1 MKQRVFWHV
10 ALLAF
15 ALIASIYLKQIEVED
30 SSAVLRVPFVNAT
43 TTILAMSGQ
52 SASGTNATIIHM
64 IDGDTAN
71 VRIDTESADVRVR
84 FLGINTPETVD
95 PRKKVECFGMQASEK
110 GKQLLPDGARV
121 RLEAD
126 PAADERDRYNRLL
139 RIVYMANGE
148 QYNTKMVKEGFA
160 TAYVSFPMS
169 AAFKRELK
177 ESEQHARMGQLG
189 LWSPTTCNG
198 AK

>member
-1 MKQRVFWHV
+1 MQRRMFGHV
-10 ALLAF
+10 TILFF
-15 ALIASIYLKQIEVED
+15 ALIASIYLKQIEEEASPV
-30 SSAVLRVPFVNAT
+30 VLRVPSVSAT
-43 TTILAMSGQ
+43 TTAFVMDGQ

-71 VRIDTESADVRVR
+71 VRLDAESADVRVR

-126 PAADERDRYNRLL
+126 PSADERDRYNRLL

-160 TAYVSFPMS
+160 TAYVSFPLS

-177 ESEQHARMGQLG
+177 ESEQHARIGQLG